1 MELAQD
7 TKNAMEQFNQLFGN
21 MFTFTEEDMPAYDAC
36 YEDVFSRGI
45 TISFMSAVFYAQFSA
60 ELVVGLLAS
69 NPLRK
74 YMIQELDKEKERTE
88 DTMKYWH
95 ESMNEKRFGLEG
107 IDYTQDTQDLMEMAN
122 VSYIKA
128 AALND
133 WFGTENGKKEFDM
146 YCLSKKAVRDIK
158 RIICEYPYLMRRYD
172 YDQVFANEIMEYAGI
187 VANQIADAE

>member
-21 MFTFTEEDMPAYDAC
+21 MFTFTEEDMSAYDAC

-45 TISFMSAVFYAQFSA
+45 TTSFMSAVFYAQFSA

-74 YMIQELDKEKERTE
+74 YMIQELDKEKERPE
-88 DTMKYWH
+88 DSMKYWH
-95 ESMNEKRFGLEG
+95 ESMEEKRFGREG

-133 WFGTENGKKEFDM
+133 WFGTENGKKEFEM
-146 YCLSKKAVRDIK
+146 YCLSKKAVKDIK
-158 RIICEYPYLMRRYD
+158 RIICEYPYLIRRYD
-172 YDQVFANEIMEYAGI
+172 YDQTFANEIMEYAGI